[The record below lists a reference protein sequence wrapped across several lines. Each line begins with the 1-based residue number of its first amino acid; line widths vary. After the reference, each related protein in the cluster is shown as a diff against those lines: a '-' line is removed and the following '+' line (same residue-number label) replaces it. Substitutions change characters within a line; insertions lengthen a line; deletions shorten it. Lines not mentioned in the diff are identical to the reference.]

1 MPTATNSQSV
11 WDDLWGREGLD
22 TWRTYPGPF
31 GRISWLLAATS
42 KECLP
47 GEKPRIVDLGCGV
60 GVLLNQVH
68 ETIAGESY
76 GVGIDISPVACR
88 EALKTPG
95 VAEAT
100 PGDLMDPNLELPKG
114 DILLCTETL
123 EHLEIDAVR
132 HILEHSQS
140 FAKSFFMVPNNC
152 LGPEVEPQHMREW
165 TAKEFLDLLREYHGA
180 DCRVEVFYDQAT
192 FREHGHRGYLLGI
205 CGYKKF
211 QTLSFT
217 MPVKDEGE
225 DIERVLATFRG
236 AADQMV
242 IGVDDKS
249 TDDTE
254 KLARDYADEVFHFTW
269 EKNFSAARN
278 HGIDRCT
285 CDWIFMSEG
294 HEHLHEGLQAL
305 LQLEDIQDGIKVLE
319 VRRESRDS
327 SWYFPWLFRN
337 HQGIRFENA
346 VHNELT
352 GYDRDKETA
361 MIPQVATW
369 HEQSLKKQYERSVQ
383 RRGMNKQELLRR
395 VKEENSIRDMYYL
408 GVEYRDLICP
418 TCEGRRAVPDE
429 EKSNGEE
436 AWKLCPDCTIEKA
449 NGEKIAL
456 GIRPMGIRQSVYWFE
471 RFIEACKPGV
481 PLRYQARLSL
491 AAQYKVLGRIY
502 EAKRMLAEAV
512 VDDATRTEHW
522 IVLGDLC
529 VEQGAPEL
537 AMRFYEYAS
546 VGIGR
551 PPLTHTFIEKSVYTY
566 LPAQK
571 LTSIYADL
579 GMWDSALEWVRR
591 IPGLM
596 PDWTPQNALEEVE
609 QYRQMIEAEVEKLKQ
624 GNPSW
629 NKQLQS

>member
-1 MPTATNSQSV
+1 MPTESNSQSV
-11 WDDLWGREGLD
+11 WDDLWAREGLE
-22 TWRTYPGPF
+22 TWRRYPGPF
-31 GRISWLLAATS
+31 GRISWLLAWTA
-42 KECLP
+42 KECQA
-47 GEKPRIVDLGCGV
+47 EQTPRIVDLGCGV

-68 ETIAGESY
+68 ESIQGTSH
-76 GVGIDISPVACR
+76 GVGIDISPVACQ
-88 EALKTPG
+88 EALTTPG
-95 VAEAT
+95 VAEAA
-100 PGDLMDPNLELPKG
+100 PGDLMDPSLELPTG

-132 HILEHSQS
+132 RILEHSKS
-140 FAKSFFMVPNNC
+140 FSKSFFMVPNNC
-152 LGPEVEPQHMREW
+152 LGPEIEPQHMRQW

-180 DCRVEVFYDQAT
+180 DCRVECFFHQPT
-192 FREHGHRGYLLGI
+192 FVEHGHRGYLLGV

-217 MPVKDEGE
+217 MPVKDEE
-225 DIERVLATFRG
+225 DDIERVLASFRG
-236 AADQMV
+236 VADEMI
-242 IGVDDKS
+242 IGIDDKS
-249 TDDTE
+249 TDATE
-254 KLARDYADEVFHFTW
+254 EIARTYADEVFPFTW

-294 HEHLHEGLQAL
+294 HEHLHEGQQAL

-346 VHNELT
+346 VHNELA
-352 GYDRDKETA
+352 GYNHEKESA

-369 HEQSLKKQYERSVQ
+369 HEQSLKKQYERSIQ
-383 RRGMNKQELLRR
+383 RRGMNKQELIRR
-395 VKEENSIRDMYYL
+395 VKDENSVRDMYYL
-408 GVEYRDLICP
+408 GVEYRDLMCP
-418 TCEGRRAVPDE
+418 TCKGHRVVPDE
-429 EKSNGEE
+429 ENSNGEE
-436 AWKLCPDCTIEKA
+436 AWKLCPACTIELA
-449 NGEKIAL
+449 SGEKRAL

-471 RFIEACKPGV
+471 RFIEACKPGI

-502 EAKRMLAEAV
+502 EAKRILAEAV

-529 VEQGAPEL
+529 VEQGQPEL

-551 PPLTHTFIEKSVYTY
+551 PPLTHTFVEKAVYSY

-571 LTSIYADL
+571 LTSIYAEL

-596 PDWTPQNALEEVE
+596 PDWAPQQALEEVE
-609 QYRQMIEAEVEKLKQ
+609 GYRQEIEAQVA
-624 GNPSW
+624 
-629 NKQLQS
+629 QLQETGSN

>member
-11 WDDLWGREGLD
+11 RDDLWAREGLE
-22 TWRTYPGPF
+22 TWRKYPGPF
-31 GRISWLLAATS
+31 GRISWLLASTA
-42 KECLP
+42 KETQE
-47 GEKPRIVDLGCGV
+47 GQTPRIVDLGCGV

-68 ETIAGESY
+68 EAIPGSSV
-76 GVGIDISPVACR
+76 GVGIDISPVACQ
-88 EALKTPG
+88 EAMTTDG

-100 PGDLMDPNLELPKG
+100 PGDLMDPNLELPTG

-132 HILEHSQS
+132 RILEHSKS

-152 LGPEVEPQHMREW
+152 LGPEVEPQHMRQW

-180 DCRVEVFYDQAT
+180 DCRVECFFHQPT
-192 FREHGHRGYLLGI
+192 FVEHGHRGYLLGV

-211 QTLSFT
+211 QTMSFT

-225 DIERVLATFRG
+225 DIERVLSSFRG
-236 AADQMV
+236 ACDEMI
-242 IGVDDKS
+242 IGIDDKT
-249 TDDTE
+249 TDDSE
-254 KLARDYADEVFHFTW
+254 EIARHYADEVFHFTW
-269 EKNFSAARN
+269 ENDFSAARN
-278 HGIDRCT
+278 HGIDKCT

-294 HEHLHEGLQAL
+294 HEHLHEGIQAL

-337 HQGIRFENA
+337 HQGIRFEFA
-346 VHNELT
+346 VHNELA
-352 GYDRDKETA
+352 GFDHEKESG

-369 HEQSLKKQYERSVQ
+369 HEQSLKKQYERSIQ
-383 RRGMNKQELLRR
+383 RRGMNKQELIRR

-408 GVEYRDLICP
+408 GAEYRDLMCP
-418 TCEGRRAVPDE
+418 TCKGHRHVPDE
-429 EKSNGEE
+429 EASNGEQ
-436 AWKLCPDCTIEKA
+436 ARMLCPDCTIELSS
-449 NGEKIAL
+449 GEKRAL

-471 RFIEACKPGV
+471 RFIEACKPGI

-491 AAQYKVLGRIY
+491 AAQYMVLGRIY
-502 EAKRMLAEAV
+502 EAKRILAEAV

-529 VEQGAPEL
+529 VEQGQPEL

-551 PPLTHTFIEKSVYTY
+551 PPLTHTFVEKAVYTY

-571 LTSIYADL
+571 LTSIYAEL
-579 GMWDSALEWVRR
+579 GMWESALDWVGR
-591 IPGLM
+591 IPDLM
-596 PDWTPQNALEEVE
+596 PDWTPQAALDEVE
-609 QYRQMIEAEVEKLKQ
+609 AYRQQIEAEVT
-624 GNPSW
+624 
-629 NKQLQS
+629 QLQNAGSN